1 MNESEKRKYRV
12 CFTGHR
18 PEKLSTSEEFI
29 KQQLYN
35 EIIKSIQDGFNVFI
49 SGMARGVDIWAS
61 EIVLQLKNDGYPIKL
76 ICALPYDGF
85 ENNWS
90 VYWQNKY
97 NLILSRADLVRCI
110 STHYSPD
117 CFKLRNEWMVN
128 HSSRVIAVYNGKG
141 GGTKNTINYAKAQ
154 NIPVYIV
161 SDTI

>member
-117 CFKLRNEWMVN
+117 CFKSRNEWMVN
-128 HSSRVIAVYNGKG
+128 HSSRVIAVYNGKS
-141 GGTKNTINYAKAQ
+141 GGTRNTIYYASTH
-154 NIPVYIV
+154 NIPVHII
-161 SDTI
+161 SDNI

>member
-18 PEKLSTSEEFI
+18 PEKLSSNEI
-29 KQQLYN
+29 LVKQQLQK
-35 EIIKSIQDGFNVFI
+35 EIRKSIQDGFNIFI

-61 EIVLQLKNDGYPIKL
+61 EIVLQLKNEGYPIKL

-128 HSSRVIAVYNGKG
+128 HSSRVIAVYNGKS
-141 GGTKNTINYAKAQ
+141 GGTRNTINYA
-154 NIPVYIV
+154 NNNNVPVRII
-161 SDTI
+161 SDSN